1 MAALDRSEL
10 FEACRVIYKMAADN
24 YMLPP
29 LIREARSPE
38 AKSSYTYYS
47 LTEGKCV
54 RFVVEFDKAYV
65 DENKLPLGRLPLRF
79 RCELCDLDFRDTPI
93 ELDDGERAELIR
105 AFLLGA
111 RAPIIVEKNAAAT
124 RYRLCIQLSST
135 FFVECGELVDEGG
148 SLTSEAICLRVG
160 FGLYDKSKEFFGAR
174 QDGLMVWVTRAAQE
188 LFGDPMP
195 LAEEL
200 WPVASAQAETIVA
213 LQTREMVHATAAAF
227 GGVTPVAP
235 APAMGRAC
243 MPARIPVIDLAPLSV
258 GAPFID
264 GSRALAATP
273 SAQLDRALMER
284 RQRYFHSALAA
295 IAIIGAAGL
304 TAGLPLQDAA
314 PIPSAAPAL
323 IGEPASA
330 LPPAQ
335 RAAAMDAGSARLA
348 DVVAKQPGPQVA
360 LASSAAPQGQTA
372 ELRADPARLASVD
385 RPAAQSPAVAAEM
398 SIVTAAGPGVVATV
412 APPPSAKPGKAP
424 ALDKPAALGKGKA
437 GAAKVASLR
446 ADGGK
451 AAARG
456 RHSKATAAVLMRRAV
471 NSLAGVVRNIGR
483 IPTRLS
489 SLISGQNPRR

>member
-47 LTEGKCV
+47 LTESKCV

-79 RCELCDLDFRDTPI
+79 RCELCDLDFTDAPI
-93 ELDDGERAELIR
+93 ELDDDERTELIR

-200 WPVASAQAETIVA
+200 WPVASAQAETVVA
-213 LQTREMVHATAAAF
+213 LQTREVVHAAAAQ
-227 GGVTPVAP
+227 GGATPVAP

-243 MPARIPVIDLAPLSV
+243 VPARIPVIDLAPLSV
-258 GAPFID
+258 DAPLFD
-264 GSRALAATP
+264 GTTALAITP
-273 SAQLDRALMER
+273 SARSDRALIER
-284 RQRYFHSALAA
+284 RPRYFHSTLAA
-295 IAIIGAAGL
+295 VAIIGAAGL

-314 PIPSAAPAL
+314 PVPPAAPAL

-330 LPPAQ
+330 RPPSQ
-335 RAAAMDAGSARLA
+335 RTAAMEAGSARPTDA
-348 DVVAKQPGPQVA
+348 V
-360 LASSAAPQGQTA
+360 APQGQTA
-372 ELRADPARLASVD
+372 ELRAVSARLASVD
-385 RPAAQSPAVAAEM
+385 QPPAQSPAVATET
-398 SIVTAAGPGVVATV
+398 SIVTAAAPGVATTV
-412 APPPSAKPGKAP
+412 APPPPAKPGKAS

-446 ADGGK
+446 ADRGK

-456 RHSKATAAVLMRRAV
+456 RHSKATAAVIMRHAV
-471 NSLAGVVRNIGR
+471 NSLAGVVKNLGR
-483 IPTRLS
+483 LPTRLS
-489 SLISGQNPRR
+489 SLILGQNARR